1 MSGNNVKSPA
11 IAAAVILLG
20 FLGLFFVMPPIML
33 WLADEFSP
41 WAAAVFAVLAVLS
54 FFLVFWLRARYQRKR
69 DTQA

>member
-1 MSGNNVKSPA
+1 MSGNNIKGPA

-41 WAAAVFAVLAVLS
+41 WIASVFGVLAVLS
-54 FFLVFWLRARYQRKR
+54 FFLVFWLRARHQRKR
-69 DTQA
+69 DTRV

>member
-1 MSGNNVKSPA
+1 MSGNNIKGPA

-41 WAAAVFAVLAVLS
+41 WIAAVFGVLAVLS
-54 FFLVFWLRARYQRKR
+54 FFLVFWLRARHQRKR
-69 DTQA
+69 DTRV